1 MTMKNLRDYLKP
13 MLWILGLVILA
24 VVAFSAFRDQV
35 ESAAQQLEPTT
46 PEPSETATADLPLE
60 PAAIPTERSYRIVTL
75 LPFDAIPAID
85 DPRFYSAAEA
95 DAEYDDDELVM
106 GVTINGESKAYST
119 SHLDSHEIV
128 NDMLGGRKNAVTW

>member
-1 MTMKNLRDYLKP
+1 MENIKDVLKP
-13 MLWILGLVILA
+13 VLWILGLLILG
-24 VVAFSAFRDQV
+24 VLAFSAFRDQV
-35 ESAAQQLEPTT
+35 ESAASQLDPTA
-46 PEPSETATADLPLE
+46 PAPAETEDPAVAVE
-60 PAAIPTERSYRIVTL
+60 PAVTPTERSYRIVTL

-95 DAEYDDDELVM
+95 DTEYEEDELVL

-128 NDMLGGRKNAVTW
+128 NDTLGGRKIAVTW